1 MEPRQLIMVPGPTNV
16 PARVMR
22 AMLRPIINHRGP
34 EFKELYAKILENAK
48 YVFQTKGDVV
58 ILTASGTGGVECAVS
73 NIVQGANK
81 ILVPNFGFFGERLR
95 DNIVAMGGKPV
106 EIPVEWG
113 KGVTMDMIEEA
124 VKRDKDIKAIA
135 LVYNETSTGTKV
147 NCLKEIGEFCDEH
160 NLLFVVD
167 AISVLAGDYL
177 PVDDWHVDICIA
189 GSQKCLMCP
198 PGLSL
203 LSISEKAWSVIEKST
218 NTFYFNLKAYRKY
231 EKEGQTPYTPAI
243 PLYFALDE
251 ALKMIKEEG
260 LENSIH
266 RHKICAEAIYRA
278 VESMGL
284 VPFAEEEFRSNTV
297 IAIKY
302 PPKIS
307 DSSFRETL
315 RNKYN
320 VVIAGGQGKLKGSI
334 FRIGSMGLITQAEV
348 LQVIGA
354 LNMALS
360 DLGFES
366 KFNDSISAARNVFSK
381 EVK

>member
-1 MEPRQLIMVPGPTNV
+1 MTPGPTNV
-16 PARVMR
+16 PTRVMR
-22 AMLRPIINHRGP
+22 AMLKPLINHRGP
-34 EFKELYAKILENAK
+34 EFKELYRSILENVK
-48 YVFQTKGDVV
+48 YVFQTKNDIE

-81 ILVPNFGFFGERLR
+81 ILVPTCGFFGERLR
-95 DNIVAMGGKPV
+95 DNIIAMGGKPV

-113 KGVTMDMIEEA
+113 KAVNMDMIEDA
-124 VKRDKDIKAIA
+124 VKREKDVKAIA

-147 NCLKEIGEFCDEH
+147 NCLKEMGEFCNERD
-160 NLLFVVD
+160 LLFVVD
-167 AISVLAGDYL
+167 AISVLGGDDL

-198 PGLSL
+198 PGLAL
-203 LSISEKAWSVIEKST
+203 LSISDKAWSVIEKST

-231 EKEGQTPYTPAI
+231 DKEGQTPYTPAI
-243 PLYFALDE
+243 PLYYSLDE
-251 ALKMIKEEG
+251 ALKIIREEG

-266 RHKICAEAIYRA
+266 RHKTCAKAFYQATEC
-278 VESMGL
+278 MGL
-284 VPFAEEEFRSNTV
+284 IPFAEEKSRSNTV
-297 IAIKY
+297 IALNN

-307 DSSFRETL
+307 DSSLRELL

-334 FRIGSMGLITQAEV
+334 FRIGAMGMITQAEV

-366 KFNDSISAARNVFSK
+366 TFKDSVSAAREIFK
-381 EVK
+381 G